1 MVVPDRNGE
10 IRARVVTD
18 MNIGPRYRGFSFVC
32 IGRFAFL
39 QKKAVGE
46 GIVGEKRGK
55 EGKKKKRGKEKRERD
70 LNGTTCVDEDEE
82 LDEVASVRSRVR

>member
-10 IRARVVTD
+10 KRARVVTD

-46 GIVGEKRGK
+46 GIVAEKRGK
-55 EGKKKKRGKEKRERD
+55 EGEERE
-70 LNGTTCVDEDEE
+70 
-82 LDEVASVRSRVR
+82 